1 LAAAVKVV
9 SAAVEAV
16 AADYSD
22 GSDKRAMTLFLASV
36 RSPAE
41 AEIAL
46 RARVDIIDL
55 KDPAKG
61 ALGAV
66 DRHKSVAILG
76 AVAGRSLVSA
86 TIGDVPPEPRRI
98 QDAVLSRAHLG
109 VDFVKFGLFPSGEGD
124 GSLDELRPLAR
135 RVRLIVTMFADLM
148 PAFDAIAA
156 AASMGA
162 RGIMLDTANKDSG
175 SLRDHFSFERLSA
188 FVTRAKAHGLTVGL
202 AGSLRAED
210 VPDLLALRP
219 DLLGFR
225 GALCSGSRTAA
236 LDADACAAI
245 RALIPQSRGRA
256 EAELP
261 EAAA

>member
-1 LAAAVKVV
+1 MA
-9 SAAVEAV
+9 
-16 AADYSD
+16 
-22 GSDKRAMTLFLASV
+22 LFLASV
-36 RSPAE
+36 RDPAE

-46 RARVDIIDL
+46 RARADIIDL

-66 DRHKSVAILG
+66 ARHTSAAIVS

-86 TIGDVPPEPRRI
+86 TIGDLPLEPRRI

-109 VDFVKFGLFPSGEGD
+109 VDFVKFGLFPGSD
-124 GSLDELRPLAR
+124 GADSLDELRPLAR
-135 RVRLIVTMFADLM
+135 RVRLIVVMFADLM

-162 RGIMLDTANKDSG
+162 RGIMLDTANKGSG
-175 SLRDHFSFERLSA
+175 SLCDHFGPDRLSA

-210 VPDLLALRP
+210 VPHLLALRP

-225 GALCSGSRTAA
+225 GALCHGSRTAA

-245 RALIPQSRGRA
+245 RALIPQARGRAA